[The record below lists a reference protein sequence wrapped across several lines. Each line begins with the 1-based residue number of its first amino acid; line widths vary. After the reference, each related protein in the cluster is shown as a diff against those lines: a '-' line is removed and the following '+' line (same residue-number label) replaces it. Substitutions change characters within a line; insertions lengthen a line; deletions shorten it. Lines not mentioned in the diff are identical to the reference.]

1 MSTFEDDIE
10 LLTEEEA
17 PVLAVPPSGG
27 EDWDGA
33 ADLKEQAAASSAQ
46 GDFAGAVE
54 LLTRAMEAAGPSA
67 MGLAN
72 RAAALLKAKRP
83 LAALSDCD
91 AALQI
96 NPDSAKA
103 LRCRGTVLSQLGRFE
118 EGLKSLAAAQAIDFN
133 PDSEPL
139 RKAVSSR
146 VAVLEAEKV
155 KQRIADE
162 EALREK
168 EIGRASCRERV

>member
-1 MSTFEDDIE
+1 
-10 LLTEEEA
+10 
-17 PVLAVPPSGG
+17 
-27 EDWDGA
+27 
-33 ADLKEQAAASSAQ
+33 
-46 GDFAGAVE
+46 
-54 LLTRAMEAAGPSA
+54 

-96 NPDSAKA
+96 
-103 LRCRGTVLSQLGRFE
+103 
-118 EGLKSLAAAQAIDFN
+118 N

-168 EIGRASCRERV
+168 VKKQREEMAQRRKEEEEEEVRCGGHQIYDL

>member
-1 MSTFEDDIE
+1 
-10 LLTEEEA
+10 
-17 PVLAVPPSGG
+17 
-27 EDWDGA
+27 
-33 ADLKEQAAASSAQ
+33 
-46 GDFAGAVE
+46 
-54 LLTRAMEAAGPSA
+54 

-146 VAVLEAEKV
+146 VAVLEAEKA

-168 EIGRASCRERV
+168 VKKQREEMAQRRKEEEEEEVRCGGHKIYDL

>member
-54 LLTRAMEAAGPSA
+54 LLTRAMEAAGTFTRS
-67 MGLAN
+67 LTH
-72 RAAALLKAKRP
+72 P
-83 LAALSDCD
+83 LAHPLTHP
-91 AALQI
+91 L
-96 NPDSAKA
+96 
-103 LRCRGTVLSQLGRFE
+103 TH
-118 EGLKSLAAAQAIDFN
+118 SLTH
-133 PDSEPL
+133 SL
-139 RKAVSSR
+139 TH
-146 VAVLEAEKV
+146 
-155 KQRIADE
+155 
-162 EALREK
+162 
-168 EIGRASCRERV
+168 